1 MSDLSSFAN
10 LAAQAARSI
19 QADVDAILAQPPAPA
34 PKSWR
39 AALDEAARA
48 MADQRAK
55 EEAAEAARMQAHL
68 DALTSDLKTVLEYLG
83 IDAQPAHGQVK
94 LDNIIITLRSKL
106 FPTTNPTASLEIRHA
121 RPAQWDQDDDDYE
134 DWDGSLQL
142 SVKTDFQLDPHQ
154 TLQSRA
160 DIAGLI
166 EHLEE
171 NFKLETERRAR
182 LAERRQQVAPLPA
195 PQRYRTFIFSGA
207 RSGDREL
214 DSLLNDGW
222 EVVSMSMAT
231 KQDDLQGLV
240 ILKNT
245 RL

>member
-55 EEAAEAARMQAHL
+55 EEAAEAARMQAQL
-68 DALTSDLKTVLEYLG
+68 DALTPDLKTVLEYLG

-94 LDNIIITLRSKL
+94 LDNIIITLRAKL

-121 RPAQWDQDDDDYE
+121 RPAQWDQDDDNYDAYE
-134 DWDGSLQL
+134 GAWALT
-142 SVKTDFQLDPHQ
+142 VKTDFQLDPHQ
-154 TLQSRA
+154 TLQNRA
-160 DIAGLI
+160 AVAGLI
-166 EHLEE
+166 ERLEE

-182 LAERRQQVAPLPA
+182 LAERWQQPAQLPA